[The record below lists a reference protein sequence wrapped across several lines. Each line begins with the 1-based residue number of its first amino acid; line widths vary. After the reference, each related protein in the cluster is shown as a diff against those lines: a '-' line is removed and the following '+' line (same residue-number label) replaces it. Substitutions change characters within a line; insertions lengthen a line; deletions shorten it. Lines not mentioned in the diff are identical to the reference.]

1 MRFEWKKFSKNGIY
15 FSFNDTI
22 TFIMFPQSKKKGNSP
37 KILDELP
44 PLM

>member
-22 TFIMFPQSKKKGNSP
+22 TFIMFPQSKKKAT
-37 KILDELP
+37 
-44 PLM
+44 PLKF